1 MDRAEEVLKEIMSE
15 NFPSL
20 TKDINLQIQE
30 SEGNLNGVNPNGVK
44 PMIRHII
51 IKLLQ
56 TRDQKKK
63 RNLESSQREIMHHV

>member
-30 SEGNLNGVNPNGVK
+30 AE
-44 PMIRHII
+44 
-51 IKLLQ
+51 
-56 TRDQKKK
+56 
-63 RNLESSQREIMHHV
+63 